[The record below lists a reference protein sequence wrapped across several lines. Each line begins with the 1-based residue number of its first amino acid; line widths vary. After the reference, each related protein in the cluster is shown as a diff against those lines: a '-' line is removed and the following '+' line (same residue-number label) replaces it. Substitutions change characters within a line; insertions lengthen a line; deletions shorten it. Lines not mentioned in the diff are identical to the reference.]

1 MKSRLSIRSF
11 IILLTLGVS
20 FAGLVASTRSSAS
33 ATPAAC
39 AASDSS
45 HFTVTTNADDGAG
58 SLRQAMADAQAAD
71 GGTVCVSPNLSTI
84 LLNSQIDYL
93 GTGTLSLIGN
103 GVVVEGGTNESSGGG
118 IFYIHGLEDPFP
130 PFESHILPLHIDGF
144 TFLHGVAH
152 DGGAVLIRSVDA
164 LVTASIFDSNQA
176 VARSVGGAI
185 ASWGGEGGSL
195 TVSDSSFVSNTAD
208 CNSCGNDGGGAI
220 DVQGIPLTV
229 VRSSFVGNTSTGPGG
244 AIDATNSELTVL
256 ASTFVDNI
264 SSSGNNNRGG
274 AIYATDT
281 ATISFSTFSGN
292 QAQFGSAIS
301 ALGSSTLWANV
312 FVQPGSTASLCQ
324 NSATSSNYNYANET
338 ANSCGLVGSSDSSLD
353 SNDPGLGT
361 LSTGPGVQ
369 QWRAPGAAII
379 AIIPNAGC
387 VDPNISSPLSNST
400 DEVNAPRPPANGG
413 SCTPGAVEPVAQEP
427 PTTTTT
433 TTTEAPATTAVP
445 TELIVP
451 AFTG

>member
-20 FAGLVASTRSSAS
+20 FAGLFASTRSSAS

-45 HFTVTTNADDGAG
+45 HFTVTTNADAGAG
-58 SLRQAMADAQAAD
+58 SLRQAMADAETAD

-84 LLNSQIDYL
+84 QLSSHITYQ

-103 GVVVEGGTNESSGGG
+103 GVIVKGGNNESAGGG
-118 IFYIHGLEDPFP
+118 IFSFQGVSGREFDTV
-130 PFESHILPLHIDGF
+130 LPLQIDGF
-144 TFLHGVAH
+144 TFLQGVAH
-152 DGGAVLIRSVDA
+152 DGGAINTQIADVVI
-164 LVTASIFDSNQA
+164 TNSIFDQNQA
-176 VARSVGGAI
+176 VTRSVGGAI
-185 ASWGGEGGSL
+185 ASFGGNGPNFESIGSL
-195 TVSDSSFVSNTAD
+195 TVSDSSFTNNTDVCSD
-208 CNSCGNDGGGAI
+208 CGGDGGGAI

-244 AIDATNSELTVL
+244 AIDASGSDLTVL
-256 ASTFVDNI
+256 ASTFVDNV
-264 SSSGNNNRGG
+264 SSAGNNNRGG
-274 AIYATDT
+274 AIYVDGPAN
-281 ATISFSTFSGN
+281 ISFSTFSGN

-301 ALGSSTLWANV
+301 ASPGSATLWANV
-312 FVQPGSTASLCQ
+312 FVKPGSTASLCQ

-338 ANSCGLVGSSDSSLD
+338 ANSCGLVGSADSSLD

-369 QWRAPGAAII
+369 QWRAPGITII
-379 AIIPNAGC
+379 GIIPNAGC

-427 PTTTTT
+427 PTTTT
-433 TTTEAPATTAVP
+433 AAVS

>member
-1 MKSRLSIRSF
+1 M
-11 IILLTLGVS
+11 TLGVS
-20 FAGLVASTRSSAS
+20 FAGLFASTRSSAS

-45 HFTVTTNADDGAG
+45 HFTVTTNADAGAG
-58 SLRQAMADAQAAD
+58 SLRQAMADAETAD

-84 LLNSQIDYL
+84 QLSSHITYQ

-103 GVVVEGGTNESSGGG
+103 GVVVEGGNNESGGGG
-118 IFYIHGLEDPFP
+118 IFSIRGENDPFP
-130 PFESHILPLHIDGF
+130 PFETHILPLQIDGF
-144 TFLHGVAH
+144 TFLHGVAW
-152 DGGAVLIRSVDA
+152 DGGAMLMQGVDA
-164 LVTASIFDSNQA
+164 VVTHSTFDQNRA
-176 VARSVGGAI
+176 ITRSVGGAI
-185 ASWGGEGGSL
+185 AFTGDGGSL
-195 TVSDSSFVSNTAD
+195 HVSDSSFTNNTDVCSD
-208 CNSCGNDGGGAI
+208 CGGDGGGAI

-244 AIDATNSELTVL
+244 AINATNSELTVL

-312 FVQPGSTASLCQ
+312 FVTPGSTASLCQ

-338 ANSCGLVGSSDSSLD
+338 ANSCGLVGLADSSLD

-369 QWRAPGAAII
+369 QWRAPGITII
-379 AIIPNAGC
+379 GIIPNAGC

-400 DEVNAPRPPANGG
+400 DEVNAPRPPVNGG

-427 PTTTTT
+427 PTTTT
-433 TTTEAPATTAVP
+433 AAVS